1 MNYLTDLLHNR
12 MLITAFLGWG
22 VAQIVKT
29 IIDCLMNKRVNL
41 ERLVGSGGMPSCHSS
56 TVCALCVAAGA
67 EYGLGSPVFALATV
81 LAIIVM
87 YDARGVRRE
96 TGNQAEVLNQIME
109 FFRLPENGEFKLEF
123 NQEQLKV
130 LIGHTPL
137 QVICGAILGI
147 IVGVISLNVLP
158 V

>member
-1 MNYLTDLLHNR
+1 MQYLIDLIHNR
-12 MLITAFLGWG
+12 MLLAAVLGWAI
-22 VAQIVKT
+22 AQIVKT
-29 IIDCLMNKRVNL
+29 LIDMALNKKINF
-41 ERLVGSGGMPSCHSS
+41 ERLVGSGGMPSCHSA
-56 TVCALCVAAGA
+56 TVCALCVAAGYD
-67 EYGLGSPVFALATV
+67 YGLDSAAFAVSAI

-96 TGNQAEVLNQIME
+96 TGNQAEILNQIME

-137 QVICGAILGI
+137 QVLCGAILGI
-147 IVGVISLNVLP
+147 IVGIVSVNVLP
-158 V
+158 